1 MERIFQ
7 IIAAALL
14 IAAIYLLWR
23 GVTDWSFVCCVL
35 AGCAFFLSMRFQIKE
50 RMAERTATEV
60 ESSEDEKDTLIEPDH
75 EIPSG
80 CVENSSVNTT
90 LHS

>member
-14 IAAIYLLWR
+14 IAAIYLLWG
-23 GVTDWSFVCCVL
+23 GVTDCFVCCVL
-35 AGCAFFLSMRFQIKE
+35 AGCAFFLSMRFQIKG
-50 RMAERTATEV
+50 RMAERAATEI

-75 EIPSG
+75 EIP
-80 CVENSSVNTT
+80 
-90 LHS
+90 